1 MANTVTLLCPAFYV
15 FTILPQHGDS
25 PFHLSGFTTVFI
37 LAIQK
42 KKFYFLY
49 GVWNFSGISWRNSL
63 LIQYF
68 VSLVGAKQSV
78 CVSHFCG

>member
-1 MANTVTLLCPAFYV
+1 MRQPSVANTVTLLCPAFYV

-42 KKFYFLY
+42 KKSSISCM
-49 GVWNFSGISWRNSL
+49 VCGISAVFPGE
-63 LIQYF
+63 IVF
-68 VSLVGAKQSV
+68 
-78 CVSHFCG
+78 